1 MQYKHLVEP
10 NQTLNG
16 KVAVLFANDEKIISV
31 LLTVLQQTDIELY
44 LYDIEDPT
52 ELIRSYNID
61 STLINRVHIYQFDS
75 EQALYNTCSNDLAQG
90 KVTVLMKGNIEDS
103 KMFSFILSNRQF
115 MENYGYLNHVVCL
128 DLPHYH
134 KHLMMSDVYFNV
146 APTVEEKKQIIKNLQ
161 NFAQAIGYKQLKLAL
176 LSSVNNPNKKIF
188 SATEAE
194 KIKLTFERIG
204 NNDLLI
210 EGPLTFENATDM
222 ESVIKNNLK
231 SEIAGDVDAIVVANK
246 DVGDPLYKALKLF
259 GQARIASLIIGA
271 KFPIVFSKRSASKQ
285 SKIDSLIL
293 ALKINS

>member
-31 LLTVLQQTDIELY
+31 LLTVLEQTDIELY

-115 MENYGYLNHVVCL
+115 MENYGYLNHVRFAT
-128 DLPHYH
+128 LP
-134 KHLMMSDVYFNV
+134 
-146 APTVEEKKQIIKNLQ
+146 
-161 NFAQAIGYKQLKLAL
+161 
-176 LSSVNNPNKKIF
+176 
-188 SATEAE
+188 
-194 KIKLTFERIG
+194 
-204 NNDLLI
+204 
-210 EGPLTFENATDM
+210 
-222 ESVIKNNLK
+222 
-231 SEIAGDVDAIVVANK
+231 
-246 DVGDPLYKALKLF
+246 
-259 GQARIASLIIGA
+259 
-271 KFPIVFSKRSASKQ
+271 
-285 SKIDSLIL
+285 
-293 ALKINS
+293 

>member
-31 LLTVLQQTDIELY
+31 LLTVLEQTDIELY

-115 MENYGYLNHVVCL
+115 MEKLWLFKSCS
-128 DLPHYH
+128 
-134 KHLMMSDVYFNV
+134 MFR
-146 APTVEEKKQIIKNLQ
+146 
-161 NFAQAIGYKQLKLAL
+161 FAT
-176 LSSVNNPNKKIF
+176 LS
-188 SATEAE
+188 
-194 KIKLTFERIG
+194 
-204 NNDLLI
+204 
-210 EGPLTFENATDM
+210 
-222 ESVIKNNLK
+222 
-231 SEIAGDVDAIVVANK
+231 
-246 DVGDPLYKALKLF
+246 
-259 GQARIASLIIGA
+259 
-271 KFPIVFSKRSASKQ
+271 
-285 SKIDSLIL
+285 
-293 ALKINS
+293 

>member
-1 MQYKHLVEP
+1 MQYQHLVEP
-10 NQTLNG
+10 TQALNG

-31 LLTVLQQTDIELY
+31 LLTVLKQTNIELH

-61 STLINRVHIYQFDS
+61 STLITRVHTYEFES
-75 EQALYNTCSNDLAQG
+75 EQALFNTCSNDLAQG
-90 KVTVLMKGNIEDS
+90 KVNVLMKGNIEDN
-103 KMFSFILSNRQF
+103 KMFAFILSNHQF
-115 MENYGYLNHVVCL
+115 IERYGYLNHVACI

-134 KHLMMSDVYFNV
+134 KHLILSDAYFNV

-161 NFAQAIGYKQLKLAL
+161 NFAQSIGYKQLKVAL
-176 LSSVNNPNKKIF
+176 LSSVNFPNRKIK

-204 NNDLLI
+204 NNELLVG
-210 EGPLTFENATDM
+210 GPLTFEYATNM
-222 ESVIKNNLK
+222 ESVIKDNFK

-246 DVGDPLYKALKLF
+246 DVGDPLYKALTLF

-271 KFPIVFSKRSASKQ
+271 KFPIVLNEISASKQ
-285 SKIDSLIL
+285 SKIDSLLL

>member
-1 MQYKHLVEP
+1 MQYQHLVEP
-10 NQTLNG
+10 TQALNG

-31 LLTVLQQTDIELY
+31 LLTVLKQTNIELH

-61 STLINRVHIYQFDS
+61 STLITRVHTYEFES
-75 EQALYNTCSNDLAQG
+75 EQALFNTCSNDLAQG
-90 KVTVLMKGNIEDS
+90 KVNVLMKGNIEDN
-103 KMFSFILSNRQF
+103 KMFAFILSNHQF
-115 MENYGYLNHVVCL
+115 IERYGYLNHVACI

-134 KHLMMSDVYFNV
+134 KHLMLSDAYFNV

-161 NFAQAIGYKQLKLAL
+161 NFAQSIGYKQLKVAL
-176 LSSVNNPNKKIF
+176 LSSVNFPNRKIK

-204 NNDLLI
+204 NNELLVG
-210 EGPLTFENATDM
+210 GPLTFEYATNM
-222 ESVIKNNLK
+222 ESVIKDNFK

-246 DVGDPLYKALKLF
+246 DVGDPLYKALTLF

-271 KFPIVFSKRSASKQ
+271 KFPIVLNEISASKQ
-285 SKIDSLIL
+285 SKIDSLLL